1 MNKIKWTIL
10 ASAILFSI
18 CSAFATRPKPL
29 QSGLYYWNGSEYIA
43 AGQMGVNYVCETS
56 SNTCT
61 FTYSD
66 GVYTPYQTASNYTP
80 IELKTAPSTKPTPK
94 QEKR

>member
-10 ASAILFSI
+10 TSAILFSI
-18 CSAFATRPKPL
+18 CSAFATRPHAL
-29 QSGLYYWNGSEYIA
+29 QSGLYWYNGTEYLA

-61 FTYSD
+61 YSYSD
-66 GVYTPYQTASNYTP
+66 GVYTPYQTAATYTY
-80 IELKTAPSTKPTPK
+80 LGVTTPSKPEPTTNK
-94 QEKR
+94 K